1 MRGGTF
7 TISNLGMFGI
17 DSFTAIINP
26 PESCILA
33 IGRIADRPVVVDK
46 SVEVRPIMTLSL
58 TYDHRVLD
66 GAPAA
71 KLLQRIQFY
80 LENPALLLLSAAEVR

>member
-1 MRGGTF
+1 MSGGTF

-26 PESCILA
+26 PEACILA
-33 IGRIADRPVVVDK
+33 IGRIADKAVVVNG
-46 SVEVRPIMTLSL
+46 EITIRPIMNLSL
-58 TYDHRVLD
+58 TYDHRILD

-71 KLLQRIQFY
+71 RFLQKIQFY
-80 LENPALLLLSAAEVR
+80 VENPALLLLS